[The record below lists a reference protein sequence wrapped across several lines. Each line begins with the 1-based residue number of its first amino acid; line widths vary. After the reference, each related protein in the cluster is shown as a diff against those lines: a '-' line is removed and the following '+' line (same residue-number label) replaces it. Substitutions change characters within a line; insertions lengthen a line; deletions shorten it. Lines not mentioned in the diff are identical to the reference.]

1 MKDQLAKI
9 FEKYPFVHLDKS
21 GELSIIVPL
30 TGAASISDN
39 FTADETKPIFLY
51 LFGDNTCKSDLERR
65 NFFYGKQKSG
75 GRHSVKPFTELFS
88 NLIHELNGLKSSTE
102 IRVDEQVFLETII
115 ANLNELK
122 EQALAFR
129 KGNPGFE
136 DMKNDF
142 SHSDEIMVS
151 KSEFVVTVYPDRVR
165 QFDLPNVMSL
175 INPGESR
182 YKQLLAQSNI
192 NQCLD
197 ALSLVQKPAAE
208 GNLDLIADALGKLGA
223 DPIDYLC
230 KKDNKD
236 PKALFKAVYEILQ
249 KQDTSL
255 ENQQSAVFEVMESNL
270 VAAFGDNEDFSTW
283 QKEEIVDAIKSIF
296 KQANLLSEQ
305 SGTKQKT
312 FADVYNQAFD
322 KYNESTNDDS
332 ESGCKRRNTYQLF
345 ILQTFL
351 YLCSLQLRLKNKE
364 KAKKFLGFFEDKGT
378 LNNLVL
384 QLCTDEQAFMR
395 VMADEFELS
404 SAEYASIAESTYG
417 IVLAHIDAEHF
428 DELRIAC
435 SAQLLQDSNYIVMGG
450 RLCWSTSSINEEGNI
465 RSLEQQKKISSEN
478 FEIFYNQRQ
487 SYIDKSREFQQIK
500 VLLDK
505 DVNDEGIAEAVASKV
520 RYLTKYQ
527 KSQIL
532 SEVIQKK
539 KYEHAK
545 LLIENYANL
554 VFPSVFI
561 SVIKSTPV
569 HIDLIRAFLN
579 ADSRHALN
587 IDGNDLIQAAKK
599 GDFELVK
606 IITEHRPDLLESK
619 DSFQQTPLLW
629 ACANGYVDIVEYLMD
644 SGADIHVRTKVS
656 GSHRYKIGETP
667 TGGRTAL
674 DWARCYDKTDPV
686 KASKIIALFDTYYQ
700 RMEDH
705 FKANIAYKDQFNKA
719 HLTQAI
725 NNGDLK
731 LIALFLKY
739 CPHLEKFFTQEEQ
752 LRAKQRH
759 NQQML
764 RSQIMPY
771 QNSFNKLLD
780 ELQRKAE
787 LLNKKYGTLHEATN
801 VMQALINDLSTVGN
815 DFFMDD
821 ITPQSFQKFER
832 KCKQVLEEASPVLS
846 THRGW
851 HGYPDFVRRIIGV
864 IATLAVIPALVV
876 HFSSAKGYVGVFFS
890 GKENIKTDSSE
901 KMGEFANNLETLKT
915 EISNKLS

>member
-1 MKDQLAKI
+1 
-9 FEKYPFVHLDKS
+9 
-21 GELSIIVPL
+21 
-30 TGAASISDN
+30 
-39 FTADETKPIFLY
+39 
-51 LFGDNTCKSDLERR
+51 
-65 NFFYGKQKSG
+65 
-75 GRHSVKPFTELFS
+75 
-88 NLIHELNGLKSSTE
+88 
-102 IRVDEQVFLETII
+102 
-115 ANLNELK
+115 
-122 EQALAFR
+122 
-129 KGNPGFE
+129 
-136 DMKNDF
+136 
-142 SHSDEIMVS
+142 
-151 KSEFVVTVYPDRVR
+151 
-165 QFDLPNVMSL
+165 
-175 INPGESR
+175 
-182 YKQLLAQSNI
+182 
-192 NQCLD
+192 
-197 ALSLVQKPAAE
+197 
-208 GNLDLIADALGKLGA
+208 
-223 DPIDYLC
+223 
-230 KKDNKD
+230 
-236 PKALFKAVYEILQ
+236 
-249 KQDTSL
+249 
-255 ENQQSAVFEVMESNL
+255 
-270 VAAFGDNEDFSTW
+270 
-283 QKEEIVDAIKSIF
+283 
-296 KQANLLSEQ
+296 
-305 SGTKQKT
+305 
-312 FADVYNQAFD
+312 
-322 KYNESTNDDS
+322 
-332 ESGCKRRNTYQLF
+332 
-345 ILQTFL
+345 
-351 YLCSLQLRLKNKE
+351 
-364 KAKKFLGFFEDKGT
+364 
-378 LNNLVL
+378 
-384 QLCTDEQAFMR
+384 
-395 VMADEFELS
+395 
-404 SAEYASIAESTYG
+404 
-417 IVLAHIDAEHF
+417 
-428 DELRIAC
+428 
-435 SAQLLQDSNYIVMGG
+435 
-450 RLCWSTSSINEEGNI
+450 SSINEEGNI

-505 DVNDEGIAEAVASKV
+505 EVNDEGIAEAVASKV

-561 SVIKSTPV
+561 SVIKSRPV

-606 IITEHRPDLLESK
+606 IIIEHRPDLLESK

-629 ACANGYVDIVEYLMD
+629 ACVNGYVDIVEYLMD

-705 FKANIAYKDQFNKA
+705 FKANSAYKDQFNKA

-739 CPHLEKFFTQEEQ
+739 CPHLEKFFTQEDQ

-851 HGYPDFVRRIIGV
+851 HGYPDFVRRFIGV

-915 EISNKLS
+915 EISNKLA

>member
-9 FEKYPFVHLDKS
+9 FEKYPFVHIDKS
-21 GELSIIVPL
+21 GDLSIIVPL

-39 FTADETKPIFLY
+39 FTADETNPIFLY
-51 LFGDNTCKSDLERR
+51 LFGDNTCKSDLERST
-65 NFFYGKQKSG
+65 FFYGKQKPG
-75 GRHSVKPFTELFS
+75 NHHSVKPFAELFS
-88 NLIHELNGLKSSTE
+88 NLIEELNSLKSSPE
-102 IRVDEQVFLETII
+102 ITVDEQLFVGTII

-122 EQALAFR
+122 EQALVFR
-129 KGNPGFE
+129 KGNPGYE

-142 SHSDEIMVS
+142 NHSDEIMVS
-151 KSEFVVTVYPDRVR
+151 KSEFVVAVYPDRVR

-175 INPGESR
+175 LNPNESR
-182 YKQLLAQSNI
+182 YKQLLAQSNM
-192 NQCLD
+192 NQCLE
-197 ALSLVQKPAAE
+197 ALSQVQKPIAE
-208 GNLDLIADALGKLGA
+208 DNLGLIADALGKLDS
-223 DPIDYLC
+223 DPVDYLC

-236 PKALFKAVYEILQ
+236 PKTLFKAVYEILQ
-249 KQDTSL
+249 KRDTSL

-270 VAAFGDNEDFSTW
+270 AAAFGENEDYSTW
-283 QKEEIVDAIKSIF
+283 KKEEVIDAIKSIF
-296 KQANLLSEQ
+296 KQANLLIEQ
-305 SGTKQKT
+305 SGSRQKT
-312 FADVYNQAFD
+312 FADVYNQAFG
-322 KYNESTNDDS
+322 KYKESTNDDS

-364 KAKKFLGFFEDKGT
+364 SAKKFLGLFEDRGT

-384 QLCTDEQAFMR
+384 QLCTDEQAFMK
-395 VMADEFELS
+395 MMTNEFGLS

-417 IVLAHIDAEHF
+417 IVLAHIYAEHF

-435 SAQLLQDSNYIVMGG
+435 SAQLLHDSNYIVMGG
-450 RLCWSTSSINEEGNI
+450 RLCWSTSPINEEGNI
-465 RSLEQQKKISSEN
+465 RSLEQQKKISSTN

-487 SYIDKSREFQQIK
+487 FYLDKSKAFQQIK

-505 DVNDEGIAEAVASKV
+505 DVSDDGIAEAVVSKIGC
-520 RYLTKYQ
+520 LTKYQ

-532 SEVIQKK
+532 REVIQKQ

-561 SVIKSTPV
+561 SVIKSAPV
-569 HIDLIRAFLN
+569 NADLIRAFLK
-579 ADSRHALN
+579 ADSRHAVN

-606 IITEHRPDLLESK
+606 IIIKHRPDLLESK

-629 ACANGYVDIVEYLMD
+629 ACANGHVDIVEYLMD
-644 SGADIHVRTKVS
+644 SGADIHVRTIVS
-656 GSHRYKIGETP
+656 QNHRYKIGEAP

-674 DWARCYDKTDPV
+674 DWARCYDKSDPV
-686 KASKIIALFDTYYQ
+686 KASKMVVLFDTYYQ
-700 RMEDH
+700 RMEDN
-705 FKANIAYKDQFNKA
+705 FKTNTAYKDQFNKA

-739 CPHLEKFFTQEEQ
+739 CPHLEKLFTQEDEI
-752 LRAKQRH
+752 RAKQQHARL
-759 NQQML
+759 ML
-764 RSQIMPY
+764 RLQIMPY

-787 LLNKKYGTLHEATN
+787 LLSKKYGSLHAATN
-801 VMQALINDLSTVGN
+801 VMQGLINDLSKVRN
-815 DFFMDD
+815 DFFMNE
-821 ITPQSFQKFER
+821 ITPQAFQKFER
-832 KCKQVLEEASPVLS
+832 KCRKVLEEAKPVLS

-864 IATLAVIPALVV
+864 IATIAVIPALVV
-876 HFSSAKGYVGVFFS
+876 HFSSTKGYVGVFFS
-890 GKENIKTDSSE
+890 SKENIKTDSSE
-901 KMGEFANNLETLKT
+901 KMDEFTNNLETLKT
-915 EISNKLS
+915 EIVNKLA

>member
-1 MKDQLAKI
+1 MKDQLAQI

-39 FTADETKPIFLY
+39 FTADETNPIFLY

-65 NFFYGKQKSG
+65 TFFCGKQKPGSH
-75 GRHSVKPFTELFS
+75 HSTKPFTELFS
-88 NLIHELNGLKSSTE
+88 NLIQELNSLKSSTE
-102 IRVDEQVFLETII
+102 ITVDEQLFLKTII
-115 ANLNELK
+115 VNLNELK
-122 EQALAFR
+122 EQALVFR
-129 KGNPGFE
+129 KGNPGYE

-142 SHSDEIMVS
+142 NHSDEIMVS
-151 KSEFVVTVYPDRVR
+151 KSEFLVTVYPDRVR

-175 INPGESR
+175 INPNESG

-192 NQCLD
+192 NQCLE
-197 ALSLVQKPAAE
+197 ALSHVQKSVAE
-208 GNLDLIADALGKLGA
+208 DSLNSIADALGKLDS

-270 VAAFGDNEDFSTW
+270 VAAFGENENYSTW
-283 QKEEIVDAIKSIF
+283 KKEEVVDAIKSIF
-296 KQANLLSEQ
+296 KQANLLSGQ

-312 FADVYNQAFD
+312 FADVYNQSFD
-322 KYNESTNDDS
+322 KYKESTNDDS

-364 KAKKFLGFFEDKGT
+364 SAKKFLSLFEDRDT

-395 VMADEFELS
+395 MMADEFELS
-404 SAEYASIAESTYG
+404 SAEYASIAESAYG

-435 SAQLLQDSNYIVMGG
+435 SAQLLHDSNYIVMGG
-450 RLCWSTSSINEEGNI
+450 RLCWSTSPINEEGNI
-465 RSLEQQKKISSEN
+465 RSLEQQKKISSAN

-487 SYIDKSREFQQIK
+487 FYIDKSRESQQIK

-505 DVNDEGIAEAVASKV
+505 DMNDEGIAEVFVSKI

-532 SEVIQKK
+532 SEAIQKN

-554 VFPSVFI
+554 VFPTVFI

-569 HIDLIRAFLN
+569 HTDLIRAFLK
-579 ADSRHALN
+579 ADSRHAVN

-606 IITEHRPDLLESK
+606 IIIEHRPDLLESK

-656 GSHRYKIGETP
+656 QNHRYKIGEAP
-667 TGGRTAL
+667 TGGRAAL
-674 DWARCYDKTDPV
+674 DWARCHDKIDPV
-686 KASKIIALFDTYYQ
+686 KASKMIALFDTYYQ
-700 RMEDH
+700 RMEEN
-705 FKANIAYKDQFNKA
+705 FKTNTAYKDQFNKA
-719 HLTQAI
+719 HLTQAV

-739 CPHLEKFFTQEEQ
+739 CPHLEKDFTQDDQ
-752 LRAKQRH
+752 IRAKQQH
-759 NQQML
+759 HQQML

-787 LLNKKYGTLHEATN
+787 LLSKKYGSIHEASK
-801 VMQALINDLSTVGN
+801 VMQGLINDLSTVRN
-815 DFFMDD
+815 DFFMNE
-821 ITPQSFQKFER
+821 ITPQSFKKFER
-832 KCKQVLEEASPVLS
+832 NCKQALKDASPVLS

-876 HFSSAKGYVGVFFS
+876 HFSSTKGYVGVFFS
-890 GKENIKTDSSE
+890 SKENVKTDSSE
-901 KMGEFANNLETLKT
+901 KMDEFANNLETLKT
-915 EISNKLS
+915 EISNKLA

>member
-9 FEKYPFVHLDKS
+9 FEKYPFVHIDKS

-39 FTADETKPIFLY
+39 FTADETNPIFLY

-65 NFFYGKQKSG
+65 TFFYGKQKPGS
-75 GRHSVKPFTELFS
+75 RHSVKPFAELFS
-88 NLIHELNGLKSSTE
+88 NLIEELNSLKSSPE
-102 IRVDEQVFLETII
+102 ISVDEQLFVGTII

-122 EQALAFR
+122 EQSLVFR
-129 KGNPGFE
+129 KGNPGYE

-142 SHSDEIMVS
+142 NHSDEIMVS

-175 INPGESR
+175 RNANESR

-192 NQCLD
+192 NQCLE
-197 ALSLVQKPAAE
+197 ALSHVQKPVAE
-208 GNLDLIADALGKLGA
+208 DNLDLIADALGKLDS
-223 DPIDYLC
+223 DPVDYLC

-236 PKALFKAVYEILQ
+236 PKTLFKAIYEILQ
-249 KQDTSL
+249 KRDTSL

-270 VAAFGDNEDFSTW
+270 AAAFGENEDYSTW
-283 QKEEIVDAIKSIF
+283 KREEVVDAVKSIF
-296 KQANLLSEQ
+296 KQANLLTEQ
-305 SGTKQKT
+305 SGTRQKT

-322 KYNESTNDDS
+322 KYKESTNDDS

-364 KAKKFLGFFEDKGT
+364 SAKKFLGMFEDRDT

-384 QLCTDEQAFMR
+384 QLCADEQAFMR
-395 VMADEFELS
+395 MMADEFELS

-435 SAQLLQDSNYIVMGG
+435 SAQLLHDSNYIVMGG
-450 RLCWSTSSINEEGNI
+450 RLCWSTSPINEEGNI
-465 RSLEQQKKISSEN
+465 RSLEQQKKISSTN

-487 SYIDKSREFQQIK
+487 FYIDKAREFQQIK

-505 DVNDEGIAEAVASKV
+505 DVNDEGIAETVVSKI

-539 KYEHAK
+539 KYEHAQ

-561 SVIKSTPV
+561 SVLKSAPV
-569 HIDLIRAFLN
+569 NADLIRAFLK
-579 ADSRHALN
+579 ADSRHAVN

-606 IITEHRPDLLESK
+606 IIIKHRPDLLESK
-619 DSFQQTPLLW
+619 DSFQQTPFLW
-629 ACANGYVDIVEYLMD
+629 ACANGHVDIVEYLMD
-644 SGADIHVRTKVS
+644 SGADIHVRTIVS
-656 GSHRYKIGETP
+656 QNHRYKIGEAP

-674 DWARCYDKTDPV
+674 DWARYYDKSDPV
-686 KASKIIALFDTYYQ
+686 KASKMVALFDTYYQ
-700 RMEDH
+700 RMEDN
-705 FKANIAYKDQFNKA
+705 FKTNTAYKDQFNKA

-739 CPHLEKFFTQEEQ
+739 CPHLEKLFTQEDEM
-752 LRAKQRH
+752 RAKQRH

-787 LLNKKYGTLHEATN
+787 LLNKKYGSLHEATN

-851 HGYPDFVRRIIGV
+851 HGYPDFVRRFIGV
-864 IATLAVIPALVV
+864 IASIAVIPALVV

-915 EISNKLS
+915 EISNKLA